1 MAEIIVALDV
11 PDRSQALGLVERLG
25 DAADFYKVGLQL
37 FTGWGP
43 AAVTEL
49 RERGKRVFLDLKL
62 HDIPN
67 TVASAVHSA
76 GDLGAELVTVH
87 ASGGEAMLR
96 AAVDAAEGAPGN
108 LRILG
113 VTVLTSLGGPEIAV
127 AWGRERVAVEQE
139 VLRLGALAAGAG
151 VHGLVASAREA
162 GALRNQ
168 LGPAQ
173 LLVTPGIR
181 LAGGAA
187 HDQSRVMTPRRA
199 VEMGADCL
207 VVGRAVTADPD
218 PVAAFARV
226 RAEIAE
232 AA

>member
-11 PDRSQALGLVERLG
+11 PDRSRALDLVEQLG

-76 GDLGAELVTVH
+76 GALGAELLTVH
-87 ASGGEAMLR
+87 ASGGERMLR
-96 AAVDAAEGAPGN
+96 AAVEAAEASSGGP
-108 LRILG
+108 RILA
-113 VTVLTSLGGPEIAV
+113 VTVLTSLGDSEVAA
-127 AWGRERVAVEQE
+127 AWGRDGVAIEQE
-139 VLRLGALAAGAG
+139 VLRLGSLATGAG

-162 GALRNQ
+162 GVLRQ
-168 LGPAQ
+168 ELGPAP

-181 LAGGAA
+181 LPGGAA
-187 HDQSRVMTPRRA
+187 HDQARVMTPRTA
-199 VEMGADCL
+199 VEMGADFL
-207 VVGRAVTADPD
+207 VVGRTVTAAPD
-218 PVAAFARV
+218 PMAAFGRV
-226 RAEIAE
+226 RAEIME